1 MLGVVLN
8 TEISLPPNEALSN
21 EPSNEHNDRLIIHK
35 IVIDNFKSYAGRQ
48 EIGPFHQVPHSHT
61 QILFITL
68 KKSFSSIVGPNG
80 SGKSNVI
87 DAIMFVLGYRAKKM
101 RQAKL
106 SDLIHMSEGL
116 TDLESCTVEIHFHRI
131 LDHSSKDDGLHY
143 EIIPGSDLIVA
154 RTAYRSNRNVY
165 TINGASSSYAEVTN
179 LLRTQ
184 GIDLDHKRFL
194 ILQGE
199 VEAIALMKPM
209 AANEHEEG
217 LLEYL
222 EDIIGTNRYIEP
234 IEVALKELD
243 QANERHAERLIRVKV
258 AERECQALQSEKE
271 GAENYLRQENSLAEK
286 RSQVLQV
293 EIWQAKRELGTLRK
307 RHEENVQRLAKERE
321 KGTVDAEKVEELER
335 ALKESSTQAQVRIM
349 IRSADQLSLT
359 HYYSLIVY
367 RSWREE

>member
-1 MLGVVLN
+1 M
-8 TEISLPPNEALSN
+8 
-21 EPSNEHNDRLIIHK
+21 
-35 IVIDNFKSYAGRQ
+35 
-48 EIGPFHQVPHSHT
+48 
-61 QILFITL
+61 
-68 KKSFSSIVGPNG
+68 
-80 SGKSNVI
+80 I

-131 LDHSSKDDGLHY
+131 IDHGGEESSLHY
-143 EIIPGSDLIVA
+143 ETVPGSDLVVT
-154 RTAYRSNRNVY
+154 RTAYRNNRNVY
-165 TINGASSSYAEVTN
+165 TVNGASSSYAEVTN

-234 IEVALKELD
+234 IETALKELD

-258 AERECQALQSEKE
+258 AERECQALQAEKE
-271 GAENYLRQENSLAEK
+271 EAENYLRQENSLTEK

-293 EIWQAKRELGTLRK
+293 EIWQAKHELATLRK

-321 KGTVDAEKVEELER
+321 KGSVDAEKVDELER
-335 ALKESSTQAQVRIM
+335 NLKGSSTQAQVGIIM
-349 IRSADQLSLT
+349 HLGAQLGLAYHPTFSL
-359 HYYSLIVY
+359 
-367 RSWREE
+367 